1 MKNLYKI
8 VNGKV
13 YVDEDTILCTVAPF
27 SSSTFEEIY
36 LKKDHVS
43 VSIAFDSSIYLH
55 NLDNED
61 RNKIEAA
68 ETYDKE
74 NSKNNNLA
82 LLSMSLVFTV
92 VVISFLIAIGFLIF
106 KMKRGDKV
114 SKENLAMNEKGVPTM
129 CVLDNNEEDFFVEY
143 KA

>member
-1 MKNLYKI
+1 M
-8 VNGKV
+8 
-13 YVDEDTILCTVAPF
+13 DEDAILCTVAPF

-36 LKKDHVS
+36 LKKDHDS
-43 VSIAFDSSIYLH
+43 VSIVFYRH
-55 NLDNED
+55 KLDNEEGD
-61 RNKIEAA
+61 IFDAA
-68 ETYDKE
+68 ETETYDNK